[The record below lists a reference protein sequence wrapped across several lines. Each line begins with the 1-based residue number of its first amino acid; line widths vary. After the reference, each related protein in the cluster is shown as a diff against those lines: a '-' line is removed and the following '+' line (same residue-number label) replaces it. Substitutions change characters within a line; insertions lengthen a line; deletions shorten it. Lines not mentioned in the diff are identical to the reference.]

1 MTNINF
7 PTVNFESVE
16 VTNNGDNFNL
26 NFIFSW
32 QADSTDTWI
41 NNPDY
46 LQFYNTN
53 FYFLV
58 SDEPQKH
65 LELKQL
71 ASNPDTITIDA
82 YNKLLELIDVSTL
95 VRTII
100 SFSTFFEDFA
110 TNKQEY
116 FNSGKI
122 LERIVNGKKKYILP
136 FTIKNINIESL
147 ENVSFYAFG
156 YLDIL
161 DYLTD
166 KGVSESYAEDA
177 DLDYRRSLYYQK
189 FSLGTSR
196 FINLFLN
203 GEVQQTEGYINNFSS
218 VSNPYNNVE
227 SQLETFSSYAD
238 KILNAKQKLLKNTL
252 SDAPVLSDLYLS
264 QNSNNDNFDIHFL
277 LDKRMLYNVT
287 SKLRSTSVEDDLEIS
302 SINIYR
308 KKVDVNDVVVDEQLQ
323 LVETTLTQLPIDLKG
338 LIGYTF
344 IDSYIS
350 SVPNQKFVYEIK
362 LEAVDRKLKSIYNI
376 SDNTGL
382 YFDVLDY
389 IPVLEEYLK
398 IIISNFYNRNLNRI
412 DESFEDTFYKVN
424 NLAIIRYVDDYS
436 LLIYKVYDVIISDT
450 EKQTFRSFLN
460 KQTASPVTIESV
472 INLFK
477 ESLKNIKTL
486 KTSNISYTKTYS
498 NQIVQN
504 NTLFNTYFSY
514 GTKSLLSSEIKEN
527 YFNTSPVVN
536 KQSFL
541 PKNSKVFG
549 VNYSTNSYISIGT
562 STNNFVDNSLLNKL
576 LNYYRLIDLQKNN
589 ILALEDYLDNFKN
602 ENASVDVA
610 FSLNCVS
617 DVNKYSVASSTD
629 SNTQLSIRDEFS
641 LNKYQLGITSI
652 PSDMRT
658 TTRPV
663 GQVPPSGRRGG
674 TVGFDLGTT
683 RILPQNNLFG
693 NQQSSMTSTP
703 VTFVENPDGIKSE
716 AELLFYLFIYNTT
729 DTILEPLTFV
739 PLVKIQYLN
748 YENVRKT
755 GVSNLV
761 WKDLTP
767 SNIDNINKITLC
779 RFEPNTSIQR
789 NINQIKLLS
798 GNIHDIIIKD
808 KYFILTNNTTNIE
821 NLVFNPSSQQET
833 SSINTNNFVEQS
845 NVSNIIDVV
854 QQTNN
859 QFNIFGAG
867 GSSLTFEQRANIQGS
882 IRSSIASADLATRN
896 FNRRGGR

>member
-1 MTNINF
+1 MTSSNF

-16 VTNNGDNFNL
+16 VTNYGDNFNL
-26 NFIFSW
+26 NFVLSW
-32 QADSTDTWI
+32 QADTTDTWV
-41 NNPDY
+41 NNADY
-46 LQFYNTN
+46 IQFYRTI

-95 VRTII
+95 VTTTV

-116 FNSGKI
+116 FNSGKV
-122 LERIVNGKKKYILP
+122 LERIVNGKKKYIFP

-147 ENVSFYAFG
+147 ENVSVYAFG

-161 DYLTD
+161 GYLAD
-166 KGVSESYAEDA
+166 KGISESYADDA
-177 DLDYRRSLYYQK
+177 GRDYRRSLYDQK
-189 FSLGTSR
+189 FSLGTSK

-218 VSNPYNNVE
+218 VSNPYNNIE
-227 SQLETFSSYAD
+227 SQLETFSSYED
-238 KILNAKQKLLKNTL
+238 KILNAKQSLLKNTL
-252 SDAPVLSDLYLS
+252 SDAPVLSNLYLS
-264 QNSNNDNFDIHFL
+264 QNSNNDNFDVYFL
-277 LDKRMLYNVT
+277 LDKQKLYEVT
-287 SKLRSTSVEDDLEIS
+287 SKLKSTSVEDDLEIS
-302 SINIYR
+302 SIDIYR
-308 KKVDVNDVVVDEQLQ
+308 KKVDVNDVVIDDQQQ
-323 LVETTLTQLPIDLKG
+323 LVETTLTQLPIDLKD
-338 LIGYTF
+338 LIGYSF

-382 YFDVLDY
+382 YFDVLNY
-389 IPVLEEYLK
+389 ITVLEEYLK
-398 IIISNFYNRNLNRI
+398 IVISNFYNRNLNRI

-436 LLIYKVYDVIISDT
+436 LLIYKVYKVIISDT

-472 INLFK
+472 ISLFK
-477 ESLKNIKTL
+477 ESLKNIEKIFKTL

-527 YFNTSPVVN
+527 YFNSSPVVN

-541 PKNSKVFG
+541 PKDSKIFG
-549 VNYSTNSYISIGT
+549 LNYVENAYLLIGKSINT
-562 STNNFVDNSLLNKL
+562 FVDNSLLNKL

-589 ILALEDYLDNFKN
+589 ISALEDYLDNFEN
-602 ENASVDVA
+602 ENASINVA

-629 SNTQLSIRDEFS
+629 SNTQLSVRDEFK
-641 LNKYQLGITSI
+641 LNKYQLGTTSI
-652 PSDMRT
+652 PSDVVNR
-658 TTRPV
+658 
-663 GQVPPSGRRGG
+663 
-674 TVGFDLGTT
+674 
-683 RILPQNNLFG
+683 LPNKFNPKQNLNNLFG
-693 NQQSSMTSTP
+693 NQQSSITSTP
-703 VTFVENPDGIKSE
+703 IRFVENPDGIKSE

-729 DTILEPLTFV
+729 DTVLEPLTFV

-767 SNIDNINKITLC
+767 SNIDNIDKITLC
-779 RFEPNTSIQR
+779 KFEPNTSIQT

-798 GNIHDIIIKD
+798 DNIHDIIIKD
-808 KYFILTNNTTNIE
+808 KYFILTNNNME
-821 NLVFNPSSQQET
+821 NLVFNPSSQQDT
-833 SSINTNNFVEQS
+833 SSVNTNIVEQQA
-845 NVSNIIDVV
+845 NVSNIVDVV
-854 QQTNN
+854 EQTNN

-867 GSSLTFEQRANIQGS
+867 GSSLTFEQRTNIQGS
-882 IRSSIASADLATRN
+882 VRSSIASANLATRN
-896 FNRRGGR
+896 FSRRGGR